1 MKKWLALIGLL
12 ILAVILYNL
21 DLAKIASILVGIN
34 LGFFALGVVLDLGSA
49 VLKAKKWQV
58 LVNVEQRV
66 LTFWRA
72 VEYFF
77 SGFFLSILTPGRVG
91 DLARA
96 LYLKR
101 ETNNLGESLSTVI
114 LDRLIDVVL
123 LFSLGFVAIVSFTAI
138 FGKEIMPIELLF
150 GLSALLVI
158 FGLLILKKNFI
169 GFFLKP
175 FFNAFV
181 PEKFKESLK
190 MTFDGF
196 YGFFGKIRAHP
207 KRLAGASAIGLFTW
221 FMAFFSSYLFILA
234 LGIEIEF

>member
-1 MKKWLALIGLL
+1 VLLLNERKVLFLKKWLALIGIL

-49 VLKAKKWQV
+49 ILKAKKWQV

-77 SGFFLSILTPGRVG
+77 SGFFLSILTPGRIG

-101 ETNNLGESLSTVI
+101 ETNNLGVALSTVI

-123 LFSLGFVAIVSFTAI
+123 LFS
-138 FGKEIMPIELLF
+138 
-150 GLSALLVI
+150 
-158 FGLLILKKNFI
+158 
-169 GFFLKP
+169 
-175 FFNAFV
+175 
-181 PEKFKESLK
+181 
-190 MTFDGF
+190 
-196 YGFFGKIRAHP
+196 
-207 KRLAGASAIGLFTW
+207 
-221 FMAFFSSYLFILA
+221 
-234 LGIEIEF
+234 